1 MHHGMHFSNKLA
13 EYASSKM
20 VNANGM
26 NHTWSCKD
34 VEGAFTS
41 LGLKLPEN
49 RPGEMLLMQQICC
62 ILICAASEV

>member
-1 MHHGMHFSNKLA
+1 MHHGMHFSDKLA

-34 VEGAFTS
+34 VEGEFAS
-41 LGLKLPEN
+41 LGIKLPEKS
-49 RPGEMLLMQQICC
+49 MLLMQLICC
-62 ILICAASEV
+62 ILILLSF